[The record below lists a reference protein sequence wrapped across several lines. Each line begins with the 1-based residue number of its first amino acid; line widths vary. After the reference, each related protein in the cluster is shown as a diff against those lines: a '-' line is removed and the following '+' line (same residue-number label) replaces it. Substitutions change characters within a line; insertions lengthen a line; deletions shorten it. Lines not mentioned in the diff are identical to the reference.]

1 MIGYKLPLNMTELH
15 FDPNGNLTPY
25 EKITTDLATFEKVF
39 VTDFENSTTR
49 KTLFD
54 NYLWYLE
61 AFSKEITP
69 NFTQWI
75 NGSFVTLKEN
85 PKDIDFVTF
94 IDRKLYAK
102 KENYIEKY
110 WTIDTYDIGLDAYFV
125 KSYEPN
131 EDLFSQYK
139 EYQQEWNE
147 RYRRTRK
154 DDFGNHQ
161 LKGFIE
167 INFNF

>member
-1 MIGYKLPLNMTELH
+1 MTELH
-15 FDPNGNLTPY
+15 FDPNDNLTPY
-25 EKITTDLATFEKVF
+25 SKITTDLATFEKVF

-94 IDRKLYAK
+94 LDVGLYDEKEAIIDQFLSFSL
-102 KENYIEKY
+102 ENK
-110 WTIDTYDIGLDAYFV
+110 GLDAYILQVYSKENFLY
-125 KSYEPN
+125 KDYTLANIEKWAAR
-131 EDLFSQYK
+131 FSK
-139 EYQQEWNE
+139 
-147 RYRRTRK
+147 TKK
-154 DDFGNHQ
+154 DSNAIDYP
-161 LKGFIE
+161 KGFIE
-167 INFNF
+167 IKY